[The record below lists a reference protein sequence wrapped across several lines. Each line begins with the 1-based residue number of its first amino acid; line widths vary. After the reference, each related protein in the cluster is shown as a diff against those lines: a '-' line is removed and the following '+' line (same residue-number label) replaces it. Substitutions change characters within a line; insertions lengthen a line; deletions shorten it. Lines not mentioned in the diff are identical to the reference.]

1 MTLYNLIEYSNN
13 YSKTTGGLWQCHRDQ
28 PFLDANGD
36 IADFPADNNNK
47 TSFKFKTKIASRTGN
62 YCTKN
67 VKIMVLL

>member
-36 IADFPADNNNK
+36 IADFPADN
-47 TSFKFKTKIASRTGN
+47 KTKIASRTGN
-62 YCTKN
+62 FCTKN
-67 VKIMVLL
+67 VKTMVPL